1 MTGFFADNTRGVCQ
15 FLRMKR
21 LLLAIL
27 ILSPA
32 LVQAEEVKARLGLE
46 LRTASGPRTS
56 RARDTVRPG
65 DRIAAYVLPAQNCNA
80 YVVFNHGGKAWLAN
94 PAAVAGLKDNA
105 EAYPSLEAGWTVPSG
120 AGPVE
125 VMLIVSAIP
134 LADVALLRTPVS
146 ADAWKKVEKRLRD
159 EELMRD
165 SFGKPVP
172 VAANVRSI
180 GAEAFARQLPVYSGA
195 KLVSA
200 RFVLEVQA
208 AK

>member
-1 MTGFFADNTRGVCQ
+1 MTGFFADSGRAVCH
-15 FLRMKR
+15 FFRMKR
-21 LLLAIL
+21 IVLALLS
-27 ILSPA
+27 LSPVI
-32 LVQAEEVKARLGLE
+32 VQAEEVKARLGVE
-46 LRTASGPRTS
+46 LRSGAAPRTAK
-56 RARDTVRPG
+56 ARDTVRAG
-65 DRIAAYVLPAQNCNA
+65 DRIIAYAQPGQNCHI
-80 YVVFNHGGKAWLAN
+80 YVVFSHAGKAWLVN
-94 PAAVAGLKDNA
+94 PGALGGLKDYA
-105 EAYPSLEAGWTVPSG
+105 EAYPNLEAGWAVPAG

-125 VMLIVSAIP
+125 VMLIVSATP
-134 LADVALLRTPVS
+134 LADVAALRAPVS

-180 GAEAFARQLPVYSGA
+180 GAEAFARQLPMYSGT